1 MASSTNYQW
10 SEPDNTS
17 LVKDGALAIRT
28 LGNAIDT
35 SLWNSGYGQ
44 AGKNKIINGD
54 FGIWQRGTS
63 FTAAGYNSDRWSY
76 GTSSATGSTISRQTF
91 TPGTAPVAGYEGSY
105 FFRYARTSGTT
116 TYNFLLQNV
125 EDVRN
130 FAGQTAIYSFW
141 AKADAATTVTVSPA
155 QIFGT
160 GGSAPVDLTTSG
172 SLSLTTSWQ
181 RFSYSFAVPSI
192 SGKTVGTDSCFKI
205 QINFGTGNK
214 TIDLWGAQLEYGTLA
229 TPFQTASGGSLQ
241 SELAMCQRYYF
252 RITGN
257 SGGFIALQQDA
268 VSRGTTVNDGLI
280 KNPVPLR
287 IIPTAAIEYG
297 GTQYLETHYGSGGG
311 KTITAITL
319 DTPTSIYNTAVQ
331 LTTGTAFTTAARLV
345 WYFANSTTAYIG
357 VSAEL

>member
-1 MASSTNYQW
+1 MATSTNYGW

-17 LVKDGALAIRT
+17 LVKDGAQAIRT

-76 GTSSATGSTISRQTF
+76 GTSSATGSTISRQAF
-91 TPGTAPVAGYEGSY
+91 TAGTAPVAGYEGSY

-155 QIFGT
+155 QIFGS
-160 GGSAPVDLTTSG
+160 GGSSPVDLTTSG
-172 SLSLTTSWQ
+172 SLSLTTAWQ

-214 TIDLWGAQLEYGTLA
+214 TIDLWGAQLEYGSLA
-229 TPFQTASGGSLQ
+229 TPFQTASGGSIQ
-241 SELAMCQRYYF
+241 GELAMAQRYYYESAPL
-252 RITGN
+252 I
-257 SGGFIALQQDA
+257 
-268 VSRGTTVNDGLI
+268 GTL
-280 KNPVPLR
+280 
-287 IIPTAAIEYG
+287 
-297 GTQYLETHYGSGGG
+297 
-311 KTITAITL
+311 
-319 DTPTSIYNTAVQ
+319 
-331 LTTGTAFTTAARLV
+331 
-345 WYFANSTTAYIG
+345 NSTTLIARAAALHPVEMRATPTVTVASGTTFIVGATTLAPTGAIVSYSTTRAFQVDVTISITAATLG
-357 VSAEL
+357 GACVRFLEVGKTTASAEL

>member
-1 MASSTNYQW
+1 MATSTNYGW
-10 SEPDNTS
+10 AEPDNTS
-17 LVKDGALAIRT
+17 LVKDGAQAIRT
-28 LGNAIDT
+28 LGDAIDT

-76 GTSSATGSTISRQTF
+76 GTSSATGSTISRQAF
-91 TPGTAPVAGYEGSY
+91 TAGTAPVAGYEGSY

-214 TIDLWGAQLEYGTLA
+214 TIDLWGAQLEYGSYA
-229 TPFQTASGGSLQ
+229 TPFQTASGGSIQ
-241 SELAMCQRYYF
+241 GELAMCQRYFFKTSGIATYSILATGVCASTTQANAFFYF
-252 RITGN
+252 PVTMRTSPTVFDN
-257 SGGFIALQQDA
+257 SSLYVED
-268 VSRGTTVNDGLI
+268 
-280 KNPVPLR
+280 
-287 IIPTAAIEYG
+287 
-297 GTQYLETHYGSGGG
+297 SGGG
-311 KTITAITL
+311 AGTSSTVTYANQTTNTVRMNITGLTGL
-319 DTPTSIYNTAVQ
+319 TANRPCQ
-331 LTTGTAFTTAARLV
+331 IFTN
-345 WYFANSTTAYIG
+345 NSNLGYISA
-357 VSAEL
+357 SAEL